1 MGCGSVRDCIHGGI
15 CILARAPCATGNPPQ
30 QPDTTYNILRVHYK
44 SFLCAILA
52 FFRNTFQLPILEKHS
67 GSRVGS
73 GFRHV
78 VSIIHPEAGHSPS
91 LCNSSDGYINSPY
104 SQNILVSV
112 RTSLRTSKLPF
123 SAVET
128 PSVHLGTRRIKTIA
142 AGSDTHTYHPTYTQK
157 VRPRLNR

>member
-1 MGCGSVRDCIHGGI
+1 MGCGSVHDCIHEGI
-15 CILARAPCATGNPPQ
+15 CILARAPSATGNPPQ
-30 QPDTTYNILRVHYK
+30 QPHTTHNILRVRYK
-44 SFLCAILA
+44 SFCSLLYAILA
-52 FFRNTFQLPILEKHS
+52 SFRNTFQLPILEKHS

-123 SAVET
+123 SPLWKHCVFT
-128 PSVHLGTRRIKTIA
+128 
-142 AGSDTHTYHPTYTQK
+142 
-157 VRPRLNR
+157 